1 MTFLLS
7 LPRITSRAGSNPPP
21 QRGRGRSFPSR
32 FRPPLPSWERV
43 GERGRKE
50 RQIHRHASTVALL
63 YLTLSLAAP
72 AHAASVSELA
82 ARATQAR
89 NQADAIKRGD
99 WNAKAKLEA
108 IRLLG
113 PVALEFIA
121 LPNLAG
127 EVKTDAGRRAVRH
140 VYELLHTPLNDIY
153 QTSFGRLDR
162 MTKDVIEQDGDLE
175 ALYDSPAYL
184 SEQGVASRA
193 LYFLNWLN
201 YIGSFTLQDTEE
213 KNELLTAAMN
223 GFGEFAVG
231 EHASKL
237 KNESLF
243 GRALSERELQ
253 KFDWAIRDFELLL
266 QQPGLTTQMMRK
278 AQHALDQTRRYAK
291 RADRTPP
298 SPDTLAQ
305 ARFQQAKAIA
315 KQSRNATG
323 QQRRTQRGQ
332 LLGLLL
338 ELRKAGGKWKD
349 RAQALADAE
358 LNREEAL
365 ALVEQEF
372 PFPPWLEAKAHMQK
386 RRFAKAVPLLEAVLA
401 SDDPNA
407 AVFKADAEYYLG
419 VGLYEQRR
427 YRRAMAQFDAVL
439 NADGGAA
446 SHAADATYF
455 RFKAAEALYAGNQSD
470 ANAKRYVQAI
480 DDFIRGY
487 PKHRSIYEAHFRLG
501 EYRQERGDY
510 PAAAAAYDKIRGAP
524 AFRVRADYATLQS
537 YFEVLHAIEDGDTGS
552 GLSEAD
558 VRARIGRSLDAYWKH
573 SARLAERS
581 PKLAR
586 RAPYNEY
593 PGKVSVMHAVY
604 LSHDMDAN
612 AERIV
617 SLLSGFEE
625 QYPKQPEA
633 FETVARTRL
642 VALQKTGRYEE
653 LERDVEKMFDRFLP
667 ETRTELVA
675 GLDGIL
681 EKDIR
686 ALRRAGDTANE
697 QAAKRTLA
705 RLHEAWLENGG
716 EFAEDES
723 PDRFRYDLAQL
734 YLDTRQY
741 EKAEAIYT
749 RLEQDQGLY
758 SIVSTVGLAR
768 IAEARGNTE
777 RALSLWQAMLQHTQ
791 VGEPLWFRGTFE
803 AARLNDTT
811 GNPAQACKTV
821 NGAQKMLSRLGDQNL
836 KTKIQA
842 LASQTCGA

>member
-1 MTFLLS
+1 M
-7 LPRITSRAGSNPPP
+7 
-21 QRGRGRSFPSR
+21 
-32 FRPPLPSWERV
+32 WERV
-43 GERGRKE
+43 GERGWRE
-50 RQIHRHASTVALL
+50 RRIRRQASIIALSC
-63 YLTLSLAAP
+63 LTLSLAAP
-72 AHAASVSELA
+72 AHAATVSELTS
-82 ARATQAR
+82 RATQAR
-89 NQADAIKRGD
+89 NQADALERGD
-99 WNAKAKLEA
+99 WNAEAKLQA
-108 IRLLG
+108 IQLIG

-127 EVKTDAGRRAVRH
+127 EVKTDAGRRAVRR
-140 VYELLHTPLNDIY
+140 VYDLLHAPLNDIY
-153 QTSFGRLDR
+153 QASFGRLDR
-162 MTKDVIEQDGDLE
+162 MTKDVIERDGDLE
-175 ALYDSPAYL
+175 ALYDSQAYL
-184 SEQGVASRA
+184 GEQGVASRA

-201 YIGSFTLQDTEE
+201 YIGSFTFQDTEK
-213 KNELLTAAMN
+213 KNALLTAAMN

-278 AQHALDQTRRYAK
+278 AQHALDQTRRYAD

-298 SPDTLAQ
+298 SPDALAQ

-323 QQRRTQRGQ
+323 QQRRTLRGQ

-358 LNREEAL
+358 LDREEAL

-439 NADGGAA
+439 NADGRTP
-446 SHAADATYF
+446 HAADATYF
-455 RFKAAEALYAGNQSD
+455 RFKAAESLYAGNQSE

-510 PAAAAAYDKIRGAP
+510 LAAAAAYDEIRGAP

-537 YFEVLHAIEDGDTGS
+537 YFEVLHAIEDGDPGN

-586 RAPYNEY
+586 RAPYNAY
-593 PGKVSVMHAVY
+593 PGKVSVMHAVH

-667 ETRTELVA
+667 ETRIELVA

-686 ALRRAGDTANE
+686 TLRRAGDTANE

-749 RLEQDQGLY
+749 RLEQDQGPY

-768 IAEARGNTE
+768 IAEARGDTE

-803 AARLNDTT
+803 AARLNDAT
-811 GNPAQACKTV
+811 GDPDQACKTV
-821 NGAQKMLSRLGDQNL
+821 NGAQKMLNRLGDRNL
-836 KTKIQA
+836 KAKIQT

>member
-1 MTFLLS
+1 MTAASFS
-7 LPRITSRAGSNPPP
+7 LPLSPGSSSGQAPILSHEGRGSGSVPSPEIRKRTSPPP
-21 QRGRGRSFPSR
+21 WWGRAR
-32 FRPPLPSWERV
+32 
-43 GERGRKE
+43 ERGTR
-50 RQIHRHASTVALL
+50 RPASIALL
-63 YLTLSLAAP
+63 CLTLAAP
-72 AHAASVSELA
+72 AHTATVSELTS
-82 ARATQAR
+82 RATQAR
-89 NQADAIKRGD
+89 TQADALERGD
-99 WNAKAKLEA
+99 WNAEAKLQA
-108 IRLLG
+108 IQLIG

-127 EVKTDAGRRAVRH
+127 EVKTDAGRRAVRR
-140 VYELLHTPLNDIY
+140 VYDLLHAPLNDIY
-153 QTSFGRLDR
+153 QASFGRLDR
-162 MTKDVIEQDGDLE
+162 MTKDVIERDGDLE
-175 ALYDSPAYL
+175 ALYDSQAYL
-184 SEQGVASRA
+184 GEQGVASRA

-201 YIGSFTLQDTEE
+201 YIGSFTFQDTEK
-213 KNELLTAAMN
+213 KNALLTAAMN

-278 AQHALDQTRRYAK
+278 AQHALDQTRRYAD

-298 SPDTLAQ
+298 SPDALAQ

-323 QQRRTQRGQ
+323 QKRRTLRGQ

-358 LNREEAL
+358 LDREEAL

-439 NADGGAA
+439 NANGRT

-455 RFKAAEALYAGNQSD
+455 RFKAAESLYAGNQSE

-510 PAAAAAYDKIRGAP
+510 LAAAAAYDKIRGAP

-537 YFEVLHAIEDGDTGS
+537 YFEVLHAIEDGDTG
-552 GLSEAD
+552 LSEAD

-586 RAPYNEY
+586 RAPYDEY
-593 PGKVSVMHAVY
+593 PGKVSVMHAVH

-667 ETRTELVA
+667 ETRTELVT

-686 ALRRAGDTANE
+686 TLRRAGDTANE

-749 RLEQDQGLY
+749 RLEQDQGPY

-768 IAEARGNTE
+768 IAEARGDTE

-811 GNPAQACKTV
+811 GDPDQACKTV
-821 NGAQKMLSRLGDQNL
+821 NGAQKMLNRLGDRNL
-836 KTKIQA
+836 KAKIQA

>member
-1 MTFLLS
+1 MVKILFFPLSHERRGGGSLLS
-7 LPRITSRAGSNPPP
+7 LCQKRKQTSPPP
-21 QRGRGRSFPSR
+21 LWGRAR
-32 FRPPLPSWERV
+32 
-43 GERGRKE
+43 ERGVR
-50 RQIHRHASTVALL
+50 RPVSLGVLL
-63 YLTLSLAAP
+63 CGVLSLLCLALSLTVSAQ
-72 AHAASVSELA
+72 AASVSELS
-82 ARATQAR
+82 ARASQAR
-89 NQADAIKRGD
+89 NQADALKRGD
-99 WNAKAKLEA
+99 WNAEAKLRA
-108 IRLLG
+108 IQLLG
-113 PVALEFIA
+113 PVALKFIA

-127 EVKTDAGRRAVRH
+127 EVKTEAGRRAVRR

-162 MTKDVIEQDGDLE
+162 MTKDVIERDGDLE
-175 ALYDSPAYL
+175 ALYDSQAYL
-184 SEQGVASRA
+184 GEQGVASRA

-201 YIGSFTLQDTEE
+201 YIGSFTFQDTDK
-213 KNELLTAAMN
+213 KNALLTAAMN
-223 GFGEFAVG
+223 GFSEFAVG

-266 QQPGLTTQMMRK
+266 QQPGVTTRMMRK
-278 AQHALDQTRRYAK
+278 AQHALDQTRRYAE

-298 SPDTLAQ
+298 SPNTLAQ
-305 ARFQQAKAIA
+305 ARFQQAKEIA
-315 KQSRNATG
+315 KRSRKATG
-323 QQRRTQRGQ
+323 RQRRTLRGQ

-365 ALVEQEF
+365 ALVEQEY
-372 PFPPWLEAKAHMQK
+372 PFPSWLEAKAHMQK
-386 RRFAKAVPLLEAVLA
+386 RRFAKAVPLLEEVLA

-427 YRRAMAQFDAVL
+427 YRRAIAQFDAVL
-439 NADGGAA
+439 NADGRTP
-446 SHAADATYF
+446 HAADATYF
-455 RFKAAEALYAGNQSD
+455 RFKAAESLYAGNQSD

-510 PAAAAAYDKIRGAP
+510 PAAAAAYDKVRGAP

-552 GLSEAD
+552 RLSEAD
-558 VRARIGRSLDAYWKH
+558 VRARIGRSLDAYWKN

-593 PGKVSVMHAVY
+593 PGKVSVMHAVH

-653 LERDVEKMFDRFLP
+653 LARDVERIFDRFLP

-686 ALRRAGDTANE
+686 TLRRAGDTANE

-741 EKAEAIYT
+741 EKAEAIYA
-749 RLEQDQGLY
+749 RLERDQGPY

-803 AARLNDTT
+803 AARLSDTT
-811 GNPAQACKTV
+811 GSPDQACKTV
-821 NGAQKMLSRLGDQNL
+821 NGARKMLNRLGDQNL
-836 KTKIQA
+836 KTKIQT

>member
-1 MTFLLS
+1 M
-7 LPRITSRAGSNPPP
+7 
-21 QRGRGRSFPSR
+21 
-32 FRPPLPSWERV
+32 
-43 GERGRKE
+43 
-50 RQIHRHASTVALL
+50 
-63 YLTLSLAAP
+63 
-72 AHAASVSELA
+72 
-82 ARATQAR
+82 
-89 NQADAIKRGD
+89 
-99 WNAKAKLEA
+99 
-108 IRLLG
+108 
-113 PVALEFIA
+113 
-121 LPNLAG
+121 
-127 EVKTDAGRRAVRH
+127 
-140 VYELLHTPLNDIY
+140 
-153 QTSFGRLDR
+153 
-162 MTKDVIEQDGDLE
+162 
-175 ALYDSPAYL
+175 
-184 SEQGVASRA
+184 
-193 LYFLNWLN
+193 
-201 YIGSFTLQDTEE
+201 
-213 KNELLTAAMN
+213 
-223 GFGEFAVG
+223 
-231 EHASKL
+231 
-237 KNESLF
+237 
-243 GRALSERELQ
+243 
-253 KFDWAIRDFELLL
+253 
-266 QQPGLTTQMMRK
+266 
-278 AQHALDQTRRYAK
+278 
-291 RADRTPP
+291 
-298 SPDTLAQ
+298 
-305 ARFQQAKAIA
+305 
-315 KQSRNATG
+315 
-323 QQRRTQRGQ
+323 
-332 LLGLLL
+332 
-338 ELRKAGGKWKD
+338 
-349 RAQALADAE
+349 
-358 LNREEAL
+358 
-365 ALVEQEF
+365 
-372 PFPPWLEAKAHMQK
+372 
-386 RRFAKAVPLLEAVLA
+386 
-401 SDDPNA
+401 
-407 AVFKADAEYYLG
+407 
-419 VGLYEQRR
+419 
-427 YRRAMAQFDAVL
+427 
-439 NADGGAA
+439 
-446 SHAADATYF
+446 
-455 RFKAAEALYAGNQSD
+455 
-470 ANAKRYVQAI
+470 
-480 DDFIRGY
+480 
-487 PKHRSIYEAHFRLG
+487 G

-749 RLEQDQGLY
+749 RLEQDQGPY